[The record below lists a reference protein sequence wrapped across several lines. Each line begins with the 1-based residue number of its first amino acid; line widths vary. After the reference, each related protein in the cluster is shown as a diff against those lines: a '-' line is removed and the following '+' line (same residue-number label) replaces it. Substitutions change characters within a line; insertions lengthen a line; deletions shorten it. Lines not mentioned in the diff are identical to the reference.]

1 MSLVKDLSPALK
13 ELFHPSLYNDASVEK
28 CFSVGRGGIAGRLY
42 GHLLSSG
49 ETIDSHDAGIKV
61 TANRLSRQCIYIE
74 SSAVLPL
81 TACYQLY
88 LQPVGMLEGFLRKDA
103 ISVNKKHPS
112 HHSYIFV
119 TDSWL
124 SERQIKAIA
133 LV

>member
-1 MSLVKDLSPALK
+1 MSLVKDFPPALK
-13 ELFHPSLYNDASVEK
+13 EMFHPAVCQDADAEK

-49 ETIDSHDAGIKV
+49 ETIDSQDYGVRVI
-61 TANRLSRQCIYIE
+61 ANRLSRQCIYIE
-74 SSAVLPL
+74 SPTSLPL

-88 LQPVGMLEGFLRKDA
+88 LQPVGMLEGFLQNDHV
-103 ISVNKKHPS
+103 SVNKKHPS
-112 HHSYIFV
+112 HKSYIFV

-124 SERQIKAIA
+124 SEQQIRAVA